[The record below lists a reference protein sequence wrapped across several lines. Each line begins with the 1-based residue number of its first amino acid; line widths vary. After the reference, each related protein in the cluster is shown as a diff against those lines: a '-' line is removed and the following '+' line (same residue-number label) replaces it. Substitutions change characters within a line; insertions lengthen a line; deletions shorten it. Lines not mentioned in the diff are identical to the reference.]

1 MPKNLSILSG
11 SRLQATYADLAE
23 YYEADKEYPVGTVLV
38 FGGDKEVTISSSLSD
53 HRIAGVVSDNAAY
66 TMNQDCPGTKVL
78 IALQGRVP
86 CRVVGKIKKGDLMVT
101 SKIQGVAVSVGGD
114 ARAGTIIG
122 KALENYDSDHIGTIE
137 VAVGRA

>member
-1 MPKNLSILSG
+1 M
-11 SRLQATYADLAE
+11 
-23 YYEADKEYPVGTVLV
+23 V
-38 FGGDKEVTISSSLSD
+38 FGGEREITSSNVKAD
-53 HRIAGVVSDNAAY
+53 HRVAGVVSDNAAY
-66 TMNQDCPGTKVL
+66 VMNTDCPGIKTL

-86 CRVVGKIKKGDLMVT
+86 CRVVGKISKGDLLIT
-101 SKIQGVAVSVGGD
+101 SSISGVAVSAGGD